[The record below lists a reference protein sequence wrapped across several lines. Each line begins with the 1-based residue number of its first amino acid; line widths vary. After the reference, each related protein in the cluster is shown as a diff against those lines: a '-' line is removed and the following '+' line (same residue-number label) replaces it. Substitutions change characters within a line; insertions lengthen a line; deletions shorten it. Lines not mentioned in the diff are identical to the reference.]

1 MVKQVHDCSELMEAI
16 QQIGLLPLLDSGVQ
30 GFSADELVVSECRY
44 VVTDEGW
51 NWPLWD

>member
-1 MVKQVHDCSELMEAI
+1 MEAI

-51 NWPLWD
+51 NGPLWD